1 MMRTPMSQPKM
12 PRSNDPGASELA
24 RAAAAFD
31 AELRRYDELVAQ
43 ASKIRLDSEKNLE
56 RAAKVIN
63 DAGAVQQRI
72 VESVQVLSA
81 AIQAASQRQI
91 RTAEIMSERADEVRR
106 RTEVFAGLMQKFAV
120 LGEAAKTVND
130 LLVLVSEKKRELK
143 PGETHP
149 ELAAQLAEVNG
160 QLGQLVEGAQAL
172 AKEARA
178 EDMTDV
184 EHQSDVLRQQVTA
197 ARNKLTLLE
206 QTLTR
211 APSKTNGSAS

>member
-1 MMRTPMSQPKM
+1 M
-12 PRSNDPGASELA
+12 PRSNDPGARSDLA
-24 RAAAAFD
+24 QAAAAFD
-31 AELRRYDELVAQ
+31 AELRHYDELTAQ
-43 ASKIRLDSEKNLE
+43 ATKIRLNSEKNLE

-72 VESVQVLSA
+72 VESVQTLSA
-81 AIQAASQRQI
+81 AIQSASQRQI
-91 RTAEIMSERADEVRR
+91 QTAEMMSERADEVRR

-130 LLVLVSEKKRELK
+130 LLMIVSEKKRELK

-149 ELAAQLAEVNG
+149 ELAAQLAAVNG
-160 QLGQLVEGAQAL
+160 QLGQLVQGAQDL

-178 EDMTDV
+178 EDMEDV

-206 QTLTR
+206 QALTR
-211 APSKTNGSAS
+211 TPSKSNGSPS